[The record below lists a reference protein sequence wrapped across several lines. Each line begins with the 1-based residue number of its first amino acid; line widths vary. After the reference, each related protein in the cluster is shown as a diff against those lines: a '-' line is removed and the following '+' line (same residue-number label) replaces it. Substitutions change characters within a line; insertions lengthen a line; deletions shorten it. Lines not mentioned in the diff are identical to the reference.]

1 MGVAARRIA
10 VTAPINPTNIVRRLF
25 LAGLSIFFLRF
36 PFCFS
41 PPFRGWDDV
50 ASQEQVGVKR
60 KKILIN
66 LNLLLINTRFSEALT
81 KRAHNVQQIRR
92 ELEISRE

>member
-1 MGVAARRIA
+1 
-10 VTAPINPTNIVRRLF
+10 
-25 LAGLSIFFLRF
+25 
-36 PFCFS
+36 
-41 PPFRGWDDV
+41 
-50 ASQEQVGVKR
+50 VGVKR